1 MNLQQLTEKTKLIIT
16 DLKDNGRFPKENNEI
31 DYKRKLN
38 ITETK
43 SPLDNFLLNFTKDIL
58 SFANSD
64 GGILLL
70 GIDEDSITG
79 AHNDVGLDDEN
90 LKVLK
95 QIDLNDVTQKFEK
108 ITKIGVSVDLQAFQ
122 ISTRKF
128 YYLLVEKSNQ
138 VLIPVKDFLELKIVK
153 GAIYYRASSKNEHAN
168 KSTTDF
174 NRFLQIKANEKSK
187 EFMEIWSK
195 LLPEMVDIN
204 PREVLIINPAEHKV
218 YGFNSK
224 DKILSGSDI
233 EIDETQNGVF
243 NIILNAISAGDIG
256 KITTDEGKP
265 IYKIVGEIQKN
276 REHIILNSLHQ
287 EVKRKSKFKF
297 TNVQLKIAIHHL
309 GWVNDPGFKVVNP
322 PDGTVVASK
331 NRYIWTEIMD
341 KVSSRKKVYFS
352 LDAIEKLSEL
362 INDETKHIELFN
374 KKLSEKIEAV
384 NFESKALSA

>member
-1 MNLQQLTEKTKLIIT
+1 MTLHQLTQKAELIIT
-16 DLKDNGRFPKENNEI
+16 DLKDNGRFPKENNGI
-31 DYKRKLN
+31 DYKLKLN
-38 ITETK
+38 IAQAK
-43 SPLDNFLLNFTKDIL
+43 NPLENFLLNFAKDIL

-64 GGILLL
+64 GGMLLL
-70 GIDEDSITG
+70 GINEDSQTG
-79 AHNDVGLDDEN
+79 LHTDVGLDTQN
-90 LKVLK
+90 LELLK

-108 ITKIGVSVDLQAFQ
+108 IAKIGISIDLQIFQ

-128 YYLLVEKSNQ
+128 YFLLIEKSNQ
-138 VLIPVKDFLELKIVK
+138 VLIPINDFPELKIVK

-195 LLPEMVDIN
+195 LLPEMIDIN
-204 PREVLIINPAEHKV
+204 PREVLIINPAQHKI

-265 IYKIVGEIQKN
+265 IYKIVGEIQTN
-276 REHIILNSLHQ
+276 REHIILNSLEQ
-287 EVKRKSKFKF
+287 EVKKKSKFKF
-297 TNVQLKIAIHHL
+297 TNLHLKKAIYYL
-309 GWVNDPGFKVVNP
+309 GWVNDPNFKVVNP
-322 PDGTVVASK
+322 PDGTVIASK
-331 NRYIWTEIMD
+331 SQYIWTESMD
-341 KVSSRKKVYFS
+341 LVSNRRKVYFS
-352 LDAIEKLSEL
+352 SDAIEKLAEL
-362 INDETKHIELFN
+362 IDDETKHMELFN
-374 KKLSEKIEAV
+374 KKLSK
-384 NFESKALSA
+384 KASD